1 MIAALHREKKENG
14 RNICPNKMKGYY
26 LKGRLPFW
34 AAIGLQAIVILFLIL
49 PSLALAGIPGNKVGS
64 QISDADISEL
74 VIIDSGVETHHQLA
88 SRVKPGLKVHI
99 LHNDSPAVVQITEIL
114 AGHKNLEAIHLFSHG
129 APGKL
134 TFTNGSITSES
145 IRTSRTSIASWGR
158 ALQKNGDIL
167 LYGCEIAAESG
178 LGFVQ
183 ALADTI
189 GADVAA
195 STDKTGHV
203 SVNADLDLEFATG
216 KIETPTALV
225 PDTQFGPLFIFD
237 WTTVGWS
244 PTGPGSM
251 PRNYPNVD
259 SSGIDVSIS
268 VTGNT
273 GNYQLGSP
281 YISNSPGPDTLLNY
295 LNFANQSQ
303 SISVTYTFSTPVY
316 ISNLTIMD
324 IDGGSG
330 RSWHDRVQVTGSSG
344 GSTINPSNITA
355 GSNVVVSGGNTV
367 SGNGSSLGTSNT
379 TGWASFAFQTQ
390 QVDSITVVYGSG
402 PNAPSNPAGQGIWIG
417 DIDGFDPTLAVIS
430 SFFANIYDGQ
440 VVINWSTASEI
451 GTVGFHLRRM
461 DEDTGKYVR
470 VNEKLLPG
478 LLVSPEGGTYRFVDR
493 NARPGNTYTYQ
504 LVEKEANGDRRTYG
518 PFTVTVDK
526 PNITRHRSAS
536 ATFPSVNVAGDQFE
550 REAKKRPKRVKKA
563 RREQNRELMVASNQ
577 AANRLMGEIALGV
590 NISVNT
596 KGLYHLSADA
606 IAQALGVSDA
616 EVTSWVRRG
625 RLALTNQGLPVAFQ
639 AAPQGN
645 GISFYGEDIDSPY
658 TDFNVYQLT
667 RGKGKKIRLID
678 GTGPDPGT
686 GRETFTDLR
695 HVEEDHWALTGLYDN
710 PEDDYW
716 VWDYIVSGDANLGS
730 KDFVLPAVGL
740 ADTGQAELAVH
751 LKGGSA
757 TATQPDHHVEIM
769 LNGTIIG
776 EGEWDGTAGYDLTLP
791 FDNTLLNDGDNTVT
805 VTGLLDTGADHSIF
819 YVNSL
824 DLTYRRYYRAVNDQ
838 LLVRGDENE
847 VVTVDGFTA
856 EAIQVFDVTDPW
868 NTRQIKAVTI
878 DGTGGN
884 HRVSFVPDKPQSQ
897 YLVLTN
903 DTALS
908 PLALTPDWLSTLR
921 DTENQADYLIIAP
934 EVLMTA
940 AQRLADHRQGR
951 GLMAMVVDL
960 QNIYNE
966 FNNGIANPE
975 AIHDFLSY
983 AYHNWLQAPRY
994 VVLAGEGDYDYKD
1007 NQGYEGNLVPP
1018 ILVSTPDGLFASD
1031 NQYADVEGFDG
1042 VPDLIIGRLPVLT
1055 PEALDALV
1063 NKIIA
1068 YENAGSGNWTG
1079 KVLMLADD
1087 PDGGGNFPVDSD
1099 DIAQLIT
1106 PAYTVDNI
1114 YLSETTIGEA
1124 RQQVLDGINQGAFLV
1139 NFIGHAGLDRLAQEG
1154 MLITDDVNTLSN
1166 GERLPFFAATT
1177 CVVGRFEVPGY
1188 NSLGEELVLHEQGGA
1203 VAVWAPT
1210 GLSINARAKILNRE
1224 LFRAVFNDEEKVIGE
1239 AVLKALEEFS
1249 DQGGEPY
1256 MLHIYNLLGDPAL
1269 QLR

>member
-1 MIAALHREKKENG
+1 M
-14 RNICPNKMKGYY
+14 
-26 LKGRLPFW
+26 
-34 AAIGLQAIVILFLIL
+34 
-49 PSLALAGIPGNKVGS
+49 
-64 QISDADISEL
+64 
-74 VIIDSGVETHHQLA
+74 
-88 SRVKPGLKVHI
+88 
-99 LHNDSPAVVQITEIL
+99 
-114 AGHKNLEAIHLFSHG
+114 
-129 APGKL
+129 
-134 TFTNGSITSES
+134 
-145 IRTSRTSIASWGR
+145 
-158 ALQKNGDIL
+158 
-167 LYGCEIAAESG
+167 
-178 LGFVQ
+178 
-183 ALADTI
+183 
-189 GADVAA
+189 
-195 STDKTGHV
+195 
-203 SVNADLDLEFATG
+203 
-216 KIETPTALV
+216 
-225 PDTQFGPLFIFD
+225 
-237 WTTVGWS
+237 
-244 PTGPGSM
+244 
-251 PRNYPNVD
+251 
-259 SSGIDVSIS
+259 
-268 VTGNT
+268 
-273 GNYQLGSP
+273 
-281 YISNSPGPDTLLNY
+281 
-295 LNFANQSQ
+295 
-303 SISVTYTFSTPVY
+303 
-316 ISNLTIMD
+316 
-324 IDGGSG
+324 
-330 RSWHDRVQVTGSSG
+330 
-344 GSTINPSNITA
+344 
-355 GSNVVVSGGNTV
+355 
-367 SGNGSSLGTSNT
+367 
-379 TGWASFAFQTQ
+379 
-390 QVDSITVVYGSG
+390 DSITIVYGSG

-430 SFFANIYDGQ
+430 SFFADSYDGQ

-451 GTVGFHLRRM
+451 GTVGFNLHRL

-550 REAKKRPKRVKKA
+550 RQAKKRPKRVKKA
-563 RREQNRELMVASNQ
+563 GRKQNKELM
-577 AANRLMGEIALGV
+577 AATIPAAKGPMDETALGV
-590 NISVNT
+590 NISVNA
-596 KGLYHLSADA
+596 KGLYHLSAAA
-606 IAQALGVSDA
+606 IAEALGVSNNQ
-616 EVTSWVRRG
+616 VTRWITRG
-625 RLALTNQGLPVAFQ
+625 RLSLTNRGLPVAFQ
-639 AAPQGN
+639 TGPQGN

-667 RGKGKKIRLID
+667 RGKGKKIVLID

-686 GRETFTDLR
+686 GRETFTDLQ
-695 HVEEDHWALTGLYDN
+695 HVEEDQWALTGLYDN

-716 VWDYIVSGDANLGS
+716 LWDYIVSGDANLGS

-740 ADTGQAELAVH
+740 ADSGQAELTVH

-757 TATQPDHHVEIM
+757 TTTQPDHHVEIR

-776 EGEWDGTAGYDLTLP
+776 EGEWDGTADYDLTLP

-847 VVTVDGFTA
+847 VVTVDGFST
-856 EAIQVFDVTDPW
+856 EAIKVYDVTDPW
-868 NTRQIKAVTI
+868 NTRQVTAVTV

-884 HRVSFVPDKPQSQ
+884 HRVSFFPDTPQSQ

-903 DTALS
+903 EVALS
-908 PLALTPDWLSTLR
+908 PLALTPDWVSRLR

-940 AQRLADHRQGR
+940 AQRLADHRQGQ

-966 FNNGIANPE
+966 FNNGIASPE
-975 AIHDFLSY
+975 AIQDFLSHT
-983 AYHNWLQAPRY
+983 YHNWLQAPRY
-994 VVLAGEGDYDYKD
+994 VVLAGEGNYDYKD
-1007 NQGYEGNLVPP
+1007 NQGYGGNLVPP
-1018 ILVSTPDGLFASD
+1018 ILVPTPDGLFASD
-1031 NQYADVEGFDG
+1031 NQYADVAGFDG
-1042 VPDLIIGRLPVLT
+1042 LPDLIIGRLPVLT
-1055 PEALDALV
+1055 PEALDTLV
-1063 NKIIA
+1063 NKIIT
-1068 YENAGSGNWTG
+1068 YENAGSGSWSD
-1079 KVLMLADD
+1079 KVLMLADN

-1124 RQQVLDGINQGAFLV
+1124 RQQVLDGINQGAYLV

-1166 GERLPFFAATT
+1166 EERLPFFAATT
-1177 CVVGRFEVPGY
+1177 CVMGRFEVPGY

-1203 VAVWAPT
+1203 IAVWAPT
-1210 GLSINARAKILNRE
+1210 GLSINSRAKILNRE
-1224 LFRAVFNDEEKVIGE
+1224 LFHSLFNDEEKIIGE
-1239 AVLKALEEFS
+1239 AVLKALEGFS

-1256 MLHIYNLLGDPAL
+1256 MRHIYNLLGDPAL